1 MENKNK
7 EVRMNKKMG
16 QMPIAGMII
25 FITVGLIIGIVVF
38 QIIFTLIDDQTSTL
52 GVADDQFTASNNTC
66 VQVTNKCIVL
76 GSGVIE
82 NATGAQVETNNFTEC
97 QVNNPDKLN
106 GFSLNP
112 NGGGTGFDGVAVNAT
127 YSEVSCSFIPGGT
140 TQTVLNL
147 LPLLLAVAL
156 IVFVTGFIVLK
167 K

>member
-7 EVRMNKKMG
+7 EKKFG
-16 QMPIAGMII
+16 QVGMII
-25 FITVGLIIGIVVF
+25 AITIGLIIGIVVF
-38 QIIFTLIDDQTSTL
+38 QIIFTLIDDQTKT
-52 GVADDQFTASNNTC
+52 VAISNDAFTASNSTC
-66 VQVTNKCIVL
+66 VEVTSQCL
-76 GSGVIE
+76 QAGSGVVTNTSE
-82 NATGAQVETNNFTEC
+82 TQTGNFTEC

-112 NGGGTGFDGVAVNAT
+112 NDGGDGFDGAVVNASYT
-127 YSEVSCSFIPGGT
+127 EISCSFISGGT